1 MFVKLTAFEGRDDVS
16 LRIKEQICLH
26 LGKIECLPPEP
37 EAAHSVPIIKDSAAL
52 GWGFLVSVL

>member
-52 GWGFLVSVL
+52 GWGF